1 MKTKS
6 IFLSPKED
14 DYAKEEGKDKQ
25 SYHKR
30 IHNLKALNRIKEIRE
45 GLDK

>member
-1 MKTKS
+1 VKTKS

-14 DYAKEEGKDKQ
+14 YDQEEGTDKQ
-25 SYHKR
+25 SYLKK
-30 IHNLKALNRIKEIRE
+30 IHNLKALNRIKDKGE